1 MLISKISEGGMRD
14 ALSLLDQ
21 CFSVSDSVDVDTVR
35 ECAGIS
41 GTDYLFEISGYI
53 VKENV
58 SSLLNLYDGLIERSK
73 DPARLCEELI
83 SHYRTLM
90 LIKYGADNKVLKLL
104 SSEEKSYREKAEE
117 YPTEH
122 IFRCI
127 SMLSET
133 FTSLGRTKNPALM
146 MQMCFIAMCDPKLE
160 TDEKAIIARLSKL
173 EAAFMKLSRGISE
186 GTVKTA
192 RSDTEEALK
201 SEAKEEQQN
210 SGGFEI
216 KIDERLEREGD
227 EPPLPSVPPEYEAFP
242 PEIKQQSGGG
252 ELPVFDMWSEI
263 TASLP
268 FSIKVLVDGTAARV
282 SGNTVYVEGSELAVN
297 YAVNEFR
304 EKVEE
309 AVENVTGKKYRIA
322 ALSSADVS
330 IPAEKENKVSSFLD
344 LARSKGVK
352 IKEL

>member
-1 MLISKISEGGMRD
+1 MSSEGYDSKKRLLYVASEENKSLTEDAAMLISKISEGGMRD

-160 TDEKAIIARLSKL
+160 TDEKGYILVEKGSTRTSK
-173 EAAFMKLSRGISE
+173 
-186 GTVKTA
+186 
-192 RSDTEEALK
+192 
-201 SEAKEEQQN
+201 
-210 SGGFEI
+210 
-216 KIDERLEREGD
+216 
-227 EPPLPSVPPEYEAFP
+227 
-242 PEIKQQSGGG
+242 
-252 ELPVFDMWSEI
+252 
-263 TASLP
+263 
-268 FSIKVLVDGTAARV
+268 
-282 SGNTVYVEGSELAVN
+282 
-297 YAVNEFR
+297 
-304 EKVEE
+304 
-309 AVENVTGKKYRIA
+309 
-322 ALSSADVS
+322 
-330 IPAEKENKVSSFLD
+330 
-344 LARSKGVK
+344 KGVFAAGDVCDPVYRQA
-352 IKEL
+352 ITSAAQGCMAANDANGFLSMNS